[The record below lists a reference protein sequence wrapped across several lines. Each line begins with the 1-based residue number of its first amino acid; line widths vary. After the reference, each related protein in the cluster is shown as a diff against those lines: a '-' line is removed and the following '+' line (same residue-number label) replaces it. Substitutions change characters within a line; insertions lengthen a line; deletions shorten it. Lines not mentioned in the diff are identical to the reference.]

1 LFPIASKS
9 ESTSAR
15 IDGRLRAA
23 LWIFAVI
30 ASSIIALIIVVV
42 TAEALPAFRAI
53 EPWRFLGDSSWHPAH
68 GAYNLAPMILG
79 TFVVAGGAVAL
90 GTALG
95 FLSAIFCCFYASRP
109 VAMIYRGGLEV
120 LAGIPSV
127 VLGLWG
133 LTSLVPLLASF
144 RAPGFSMLAA
154 ILVLGLMVVPT
165 IALVAIS
172 SLRSVPIALLL
183 GSQAL
188 GLSKWMTIGRI
199 AFPAARAG
207 LISSVVLGIGRA
219 LGETMAVMMV
229 SGNIVQVP
237 ASVFEPVRT
246 LAANIA
252 LEIPYAEQLHR
263 SSLFVSGLIL
273 AFIIL
278 VVLCIAEWF
287 APEPAHD

>member
-1 LFPIASKS
+1 M
-9 ESTSAR
+9 
-15 IDGRLRAA
+15 DGRLRAV
-23 LWIFAVI
+23 LWVFAVV
-30 ASSIIALIIVVV
+30 ASSIIALIIMVV
-42 TAEALPAFRAI
+42 AGEALPAFRAI
-53 EPWRFLGDSSWHPAH
+53 EPWRFLGDASWHPAH
-68 GAYNLAPMILG
+68 GAYNLAPMIIG
-79 TFVVAGGAVAL
+79 TFVVAGGAVVVGAVL
-90 GTALG
+90 GL
-95 FLSAIFCCFYASRP
+95 LSAIFCCFYAPKP
-109 VAMIYRGGLEV
+109 VSMAYRCGLEM

-133 LTSLVPLLASF
+133 LTVLVPVLASL
-144 RAPGFSMLAA
+144 RAPGFSVLAA
-154 ILVLGLMVVPT
+154 IVVLGLMVVPT

-172 SLRSVPIALLL
+172 SLRSVPVALLL

-188 GLSKWMTIGRI
+188 GLSKWMTIARI

-273 AFIIL
+273 ALIIL
-278 VVLCIAEWF
+278 VVLCVAEWF
-287 APEPAHD
+287 GPEPAHD

>member
-1 LFPIASKS
+1 MFPIANK
-9 ESTSAR
+9 TGSATAR
-15 IDGRLRAA
+15 VDSRLRAI
-23 LWIFAVI
+23 LWGFTVI
-30 ASSIIALIIVVV
+30 ASTIIALIIIVVGG
-42 TAEALPAFRAI
+42 EALPAFRAI
-53 EPWRFLGDSSWHPAH
+53 DPWRFLGDASWHPAH
-68 GAYNLAPMILG
+68 GAFNLAPMIIG
-79 TFVVAGGAVAL
+79 TFAVAGGAVVL
-90 GTALG
+90 GTVLG
-95 FLSAIFCCFYASRP
+95 FLSAIFCCFYAPKS
-109 VAMIYRGGLEV
+109 VSMIYRSGLEI

-127 VLGLWG
+127 VIGLWG
-133 LTSLVPLLASF
+133 LTALVPLLASF
-144 RAPGFSMLAA
+144 KAPGFSMLAA
-154 ILVLGLMVVPT
+154 IVVLGLMVVPT

-172 SLRSVPIALLL
+172 SLRSVPVALLL

-188 GLSKWMTIGRI
+188 GLSKWTTIGRI

-237 ASVFEPVRT
+237 GSVFEPVRT

-273 AFIIL
+273 ALIIL
-278 VVLCIAEWF
+278 VVLCVAEWF
-287 APEPAHD
+287 GPEPIHD